1 MRLSLI
7 YLKKKNSVDWFWL
20 LQVRCEFG
28 RAEMSQCYLDKQ
40 VLKILLIIQ
49 PVSLQRIAGLHHHWS
64 YSEILSHLYYMLN
77 VIRTV
82 EVWPTSPYALGLF
95 CWGRT
100 LVGIQL
106 FIWITLMRCA
116 AKNSSS
122 SETSVQL
129 AFFHPLQPLHL
140 LFTGLRWWKSIC
152 QVLFFPDMLSKVKI
166 TLLLENGKGAH
177 MPIRTA

>member
-1 MRLSLI
+1 
-7 YLKKKNSVDWFWL
+7 
-20 LQVRCEFG
+20 
-28 RAEMSQCYLDKQ
+28 MSQCYLDKQ

-122 SETSVQL
+122 SETSVRL
-129 AFFHPLQPLHL
+129 AFFTHCSHSTSCLQDWDGGNQSVKFFFFPTC
-140 LFTGLRWWKSIC
+140 FLRLKSHFFWKMAKVHIC
-152 QVLFFPDMLSKVKI
+152 Q
-166 TLLLENGKGAH
+166 
-177 MPIRTA
+177 

>member
-122 SETSVQL
+122 SETSVRL
-129 AFFHPLQPLHL
+129 AFFSPTAATPPPVYRTEMVEINLSSSFFFPTC
-140 LFTGLRWWKSIC
+140 FLRLKSHFFWKMAKVHIC
-152 QVLFFPDMLSKVKI
+152 Q
-166 TLLLENGKGAH
+166 
-177 MPIRTA
+177 

>member
-95 CWGRT
+95 WWGRT

-106 FIWITLMRCA
+106 FSELHSCA
-116 AKNSSS
+116 VLPRIAAVQKPLSDWLFFTHCSHSTSCLQDWDGGNQSVKFFFFPTCFLRLKSHFFWKMAK
-122 SETSVQL
+122 V
-129 AFFHPLQPLHL
+129 H
-140 LFTGLRWWKSIC
+140 IC
-152 QVLFFPDMLSKVKI
+152 Q
-166 TLLLENGKGAH
+166 
-177 MPIRTA
+177 

>member
-1 MRLSLI
+1 MDSYKLDVNLGGQRCHSATLI
-7 YLKKKNSVDWFWL
+7 SN
-20 LQVRCEFG
+20 
-28 RAEMSQCYLDKQ
+28 
-40 VLKILLIIQ
+40 LLIIQ

-64 YSEILSHLYYMLN
+64 HSEILSHLYYSLN

-106 FIWITLMRCA
+106 FIRVTLMRCA

-122 SETSVQL
+122 SETSVRL

-152 QVLFFPDMLSKVKI
+152 KVLFFPTCFLRLKSHFFWKMAKVHI
-166 TLLLENGKGAH
+166 CQ
-177 MPIRTA
+177 